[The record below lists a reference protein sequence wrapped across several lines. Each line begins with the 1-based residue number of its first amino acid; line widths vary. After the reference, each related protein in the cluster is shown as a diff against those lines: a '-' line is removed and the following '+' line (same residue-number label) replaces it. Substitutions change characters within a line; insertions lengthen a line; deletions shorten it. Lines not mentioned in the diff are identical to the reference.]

1 MESRLYQL
9 GVFALYQLTL
19 LLGIFMLP
27 LALVARKLGIPIPV
41 HRVVMRLDEAYERAT
56 PN

>member
-1 MESRLYQL
+1 MDSRLYQL

-19 LLGIFMLP
+19 LFGIFMLP
-27 LALVARKLGIPIPV
+27 VALVAQRLGVPFPL

>member
-9 GVFALYQLTL
+9 SVFALYQLTL

-27 LALVARKLGIPIPV
+27 IALVAKRLGVPLPL

>member
-1 MESRLYQL
+1 MESRLYQF
-9 GVFALYQLTL
+9 GVFALYQLSL

-27 LALVARKLGIPIPV
+27 IALVAQRLGVPLPL
-41 HRVVMRLDEAYERAT
+41 HRVLIRLDEAYEHAT